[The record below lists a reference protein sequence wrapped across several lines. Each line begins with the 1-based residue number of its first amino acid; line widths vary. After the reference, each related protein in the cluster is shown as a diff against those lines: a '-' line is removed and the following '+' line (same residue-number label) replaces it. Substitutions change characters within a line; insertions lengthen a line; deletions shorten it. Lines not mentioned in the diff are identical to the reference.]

1 MIFWIIV
8 FITGLFSF
16 AVAGVSGIWL
26 VPFLHK
32 LKFGQPIKTKDGPQ
46 WHAKK
51 QGTPTMGG
59 FMFIISTVIASLV
72 GYWIYRLKINPDVT
86 DISTHHAFYRLLS
99 CIVFSLL
106 FGFIGFIDDYTKV
119 KSKKKKENANDG
131 LSAMQKIIF
140 QLVVSAGFLFAL
152 YKFGDSSTVLDLG
165 FWVSPNL
172 GIFYYILM
180 IPVIIY
186 LTNAVNLT
194 DGVDGLCGSVTFV
207 AMLIFTVCC
216 AKLGQNELSYFTMSL
231 AGGCLGFLL
240 WNFNPAKCFMGDTG
254 SMFLGAAVTGTGLIL
269 HKHLLMVLVA
279 MVYIL
284 EALSVVIQV
293 SYFKY
298 TKKKTGE
305 GKRIFKMTPIHH
317 HFELSG
323 FSEYKI
329 VITFSVTGIIF
340 GVLGIIT
347 LLVF

>member
-1 MIFWIIV
+1 MSFWIINLLTA
-8 FITGLFSF
+8 ILSF
-16 AVAGVSGIWL
+16 LISAISGFKI

-32 LKFGQPIKTKDGPQ
+32 LKFGQPIKTEDGPQ

-59 FMFIISTVIASLV
+59 FMFILSTIISAFA
-72 GYWIYRLKINPDVT
+72 GYWIYRARGGIDMTNPENHN
-86 DISTHHAFYRLLS
+86 SFYRLLA
-99 CIVFSLL
+99 CIVFSML
-106 FGFIGFIDDYTKV
+106 FGLIGFIDDFIKV
-119 KSKKKKENANDG
+119 KRKNNDG
-131 LSAMQKIIF
+131 LTPIQKIILQVIF
-140 QLVVSAGFLFAL
+140 AVGFLFAL
-152 YKFGDSSTVLDLG
+152 NLSGDKSTIIDLG
-165 FWVSPNL
+165 FWQSPELN
-172 GIFYYILM
+172 IFYYILM

-207 AMLIFTVCC
+207 SMLIFTVACSI
-216 AKLGQNELSYFTMSL
+216 LGQSEISYYTMAL

-240 WNFNPAKCFMGDTG
+240 WNLNPAKCFMGDTG
-254 SMFLGAAVTGTGLIL
+254 SMFLGASVTAVGLIL
-269 HKHLLMVLVA
+269 HNHLLLLLVA

-298 TKKKTGE
+298 TKKKSPDHQ

-317 HFELSG
+317 HFEMSG
-323 FSEYKI
+323 LGEYDI
-329 VITFSVTGIIF
+329 VITFSLAGIIF
-340 GVLGIIT
+340 GILGIIT

>member
-1 MIFWIIV
+1 MSFWVINLV
-8 FITGLFSF
+8 TALLSF
-16 AVAGVSGIWL
+16 VIAGVSGIFL

-32 LKFGQPIKTKDGPQ
+32 IKFGQPIKTVDGPQ

-59 FMFIISTVIASLV
+59 FMFIISTIITAIA
-72 GYWIYRLKINPDVT
+72 GYWIYRLKNGIDTT
-86 DISTHHAFYRLLS
+86 DGESFKVFYRLLS
-99 CIVFSLL
+99 CIAFAAS
-106 FGFIGFIDDYTKV
+106 FGVLGFIDDYKKV
-119 KSKKKKENANDG
+119 AQKKNDG
-131 LSAMQKIIF
+131 LTPWQKVAI
-140 QLVVSAGFLFAL
+140 QLVFSVGFLIAIRC
-152 YKFGDSSTVLDLG
+152 FGDKSTKLDLG
-165 FWVSPNL
+165 FWTSPSL

-180 IPVIIY
+180 LPVIIY

-207 AMLIFTVCC
+207 AMLIFTVGCSIL
-216 AKLGQNELSYFTMSL
+216 KQNEMTCFTMAL

-240 WNFNPAKCFMGDTG
+240 WNLNPAKCFMGDTG
-254 SMFLGAAVTGTGLIL
+254 SMFLGASVTGVGLIL
-269 HKHLLMVLVA
+269 HKHLLLVLVA
-279 MVYIL
+279 LVYII

-298 TKKKTGE
+298 TKKKYGE
-305 GKRIFKMTPIHH
+305 GRRIFKMTPIHH
-317 HFELSG
+317 HFEMSG

-329 VITFSVTGIIF
+329 VITFSLCGIIF

>member
-1 MIFWIIV
+1 MSFWIV
-8 FITGLFSF
+8 NLVTALLSF
-16 AVAGVSGIWL
+16 VIAGVSGIFL

-32 LKFGQPIKTKDGPQ
+32 IKFGQPIKTVDGPK
-46 WHAKK
+46 WHEKK

-59 FMFIISTVIASLV
+59 FMFIISTVLTSVA
-72 GYWIYRLKINPDVT
+72 GYWIYRWETGVDTT
-86 DISTHHAFYRLLS
+86 DKASFKPFYLLLAVVLFSVAFG
-99 CIVFSLL
+99 V
-106 FGFIGFIDDYTKV
+106 IGFIDDYTKV
-119 KSKKKKENANDG
+119 ARKNNDG
-131 LSAMQKIIF
+131 LTPWQKIAI
-140 QLVVSAGFLFAL
+140 QLVVSVGFLAAIHF
-152 YKFGDSSTVLDLG
+152 FGDGATSIDLG
-165 FWVSPNL
+165 FWRSPSL

-216 AKLGQNELSYFTMSL
+216 SILKQNEMTCFTMAL

-240 WNFNPAKCFMGDTG
+240 WNLNPAKCFMGDTG
-254 SMFLGAAVTGTGLIL
+254 SMFLGAAVTGMGLIL
-269 HKHLLMVLVA
+269 HKHLLLLLVA
-279 MVYIL
+279 LVYII

-298 TKKKTGE
+298 TKKKYGE
-305 GKRIFKMTPIHH
+305 GRRIFKMTPIHH
-317 HFELSG
+317 HFEMSG

-329 VITFSVTGIIF
+329 VITFSLFGIIF

>member
-1 MIFWIIV
+1 MSFWIV
-8 FITGLFSF
+8 NLVTALLSF
-16 AVAGVSGIWL
+16 VIAGVSGIFL

-32 LKFGQPIKTKDGPQ
+32 IKFGQPIKTVDGPK
-46 WHAKK
+46 WHEKK

-59 FMFIISTVIASLV
+59 FMFIISTVLTSVA
-72 GYWIYRLKINPDVT
+72 GYWIYRWKTGVDTT
-86 DISTHHAFYRLLS
+86 DKASFKPFYLLLAVVLFSVAFG
-99 CIVFSLL
+99 V
-106 FGFIGFIDDYTKV
+106 IGFIDDYTKV
-119 KSKKKKENANDG
+119 ARKNNDG
-131 LSAMQKIIF
+131 LTPWQKIAI
-140 QLVVSAGFLFAL
+140 QLVVSVGFLAAIHF
-152 YKFGDSSTVLDLG
+152 FGDGATSIDLG
-165 FWVSPNL
+165 FWRSPSL

-216 AKLGQNELSYFTMSL
+216 SILKQNEMTCFTMAL

-240 WNFNPAKCFMGDTG
+240 WNLNPAKCFMGDTG
-254 SMFLGAAVTGTGLIL
+254 SMFLGAAVTGMGLIL
-269 HKHLLMVLVA
+269 HKHLLLLLVA
-279 MVYIL
+279 LVYII

-298 TKKKTGE
+298 TKKKYGE
-305 GKRIFKMTPIHH
+305 GRRIFKMTPIHH
-317 HFELSG
+317 HFEMSG

-329 VITFSVTGIIF
+329 VITFSLCGIIF

>member
-1 MIFWIIV
+1 MSFWIV
-8 FITGLFSF
+8 NLVTALLSF
-16 AVAGVSGIWL
+16 VIAGVSGIFL

-32 LKFGQPIKTKDGPQ
+32 IKFGQPIKTVDGPK
-46 WHAKK
+46 WHEKK

-59 FMFIISTVIASLV
+59 FMFIISTVLTSVA
-72 GYWIYRLKINPDVT
+72 GYWIYRWKTGVDTT
-86 DISTHHAFYRLLS
+86 DKASFKPFYLLLAVVLFSVAFG
-99 CIVFSLL
+99 V
-106 FGFIGFIDDYTKV
+106 IGFIDDYTKV
-119 KSKKKKENANDG
+119 ARKNNDG
-131 LSAMQKIIF
+131 LTPWQKIAI
-140 QLVVSAGFLFAL
+140 QLVVSVGFLAAIHF
-152 YKFGDSSTVLDLG
+152 FGDGATSIDLG
-165 FWVSPNL
+165 FWRSPSL
-172 GIFYYILM
+172 GIFYYIFM

-216 AKLGQNELSYFTMSL
+216 SILKQNEMTCFTMAL

-240 WNFNPAKCFMGDTG
+240 WNLNPAKCFMGDTG
-254 SMFLGAAVTGTGLIL
+254 SMFLGAAVTGMGLIL
-269 HKHLLMVLVA
+269 HKHLLLLLVA
-279 MVYIL
+279 LVYII

-298 TKKKTGE
+298 TKKKYGE
-305 GKRIFKMTPIHH
+305 GRRIFKMTPIHH
-317 HFELSG
+317 HFEMSG

-329 VITFSVTGIIF
+329 VITFSLFGIIF